1 VRHHR
6 LRPQVWSFGLLGPIW
21 LLAATLAAAL
31 PAQEASAHP
40 MDEYVQNTYIDLT
53 PDRTTLQI
61 DLTPGVLVAPEIV
74 ALIDADGDGEISEAE
89 GEAYAKDAVLR
100 DVSLAVDGE
109 PQPLTLVDSSFPTP
123 LDMGAGMGTI
133 RLWVAP
139 EAPGEPTGA
148 HSLSY
153 RNDHEPVDN
162 SKYLVNAFRA
172 SDGLEISR
180 QDRDELQTGIRVDYT
195 TASDAPATSGADE
208 SADAS
213 ADAEGSSV
221 PERQQRLVGYL
232 YETTLSPW
240 LFVVGLGLSAL
251 LGGLHALTPGHG
263 KTLVAAYLIGSR
275 GTAKHA
281 AALGGI
287 VTFTHTASVIAVG
300 LLALLAGQYILPDV
314 LVPALEV
321 CAGLLVVALGAR
333 LVRARW
339 RTRGGHRHHD
349 HGHHHHE
356 DDVDHH
362 HLPKG
367 DVRPG
372 DLLAMGVSGG
382 LVPCPEALGVMLIAI
397 GLGRIGLGLALIV
410 AFSFGLAA
418 VLIAIGILLVRSK
431 SRWLDRLGKPGS
443 AWQRLLPLVSAAV
456 VTLLGVGIVVNGLLA
471 YAA

>member
-1 VRHHR
+1 MRQHR
-6 LRPQVWSFGLLGPIW
+6 LRPRIWLVGLLGLIW
-21 LLAATLAAAL
+21 LLAATL
-31 PAQEASAHP
+31 PAQEALAHP
-40 MDEYVQNTYIDLT
+40 VDEYVQNTYIDLA
-53 PDRTTLQI
+53 PDRTTLEIQ
-61 DLTPGVLVAPEIV
+61 LTPGVLVAPEV
-74 ALIDADGDGEISEAE
+74 LALIDADGDGEISEAE
-89 GEAYAKDAVLR
+89 GVSYAENAVLP
-100 DVSLAVDGE
+100 DLSLAVDGE
-109 PQPLTLVDSSFPTP
+109 PQPLTLVDNSFPTP

-133 RLWVAP
+133 RLSLEAA
-139 EAPGEPTGA
+139 EAPSGSPGDY
-148 HSLSY
+148 SLSY
-153 RNDHEPVDN
+153 RNDHKPVDN

-172 SDGLEISR
+172 SDGVEISR
-180 QDRDELQTGIRVDYT
+180 QDRDELQNGIRVDYT
-195 TASDAPATSGADE
+195 TASAAPATSGRT
-208 SADAS
+208 SDAS
-213 ADAEGSSV
+213 VDAVDAAGSSI

-240 LFVVGLGLSAL
+240 LFVVALVLSAL

-263 KTLVAAYLIGSR
+263 KTLVAAYLIGSH

-321 CAGLLVVALGAR
+321 CAGLLVVALGFR

-339 RTRGGHRHHD
+339 RTRGSHHHE
-349 HGHHHHE
+349 HGHHHHHGHGHQ
-356 DDVDHH
+356 HH
-362 HLPKG
+362 IP
-367 DVRPG
+367 DSVRPG

-418 VLIAIGILLVRSK
+418 VLIAIGILLVRCK

-443 AWQRLLPLVSAAV
+443 PWQRLLPLVSAV
-456 VTLLGVGIVVNGLLA
+456 VVALLGVGIVVNGLVA

>member
-6 LRPQVWSFGLLGPIW
+6 LRPRIWLVGLLGPIW
-21 LLAATLAAAL
+21 LLVATLT
-31 PAQEASAHP
+31 AQEASAHP
-40 MDEYVQNTYIDLT
+40 IDEYVQNTYIDLA
-53 PDRTTLQI
+53 PDTTTLQI
-61 DLTPGVLVAPEIV
+61 DLTPGVLVAPEVV
-74 ALIDADGDGEISEAE
+74 ALIDADRDGEISEAE

-109 PQPLTLVDSSFPTP
+109 PQSLTLVDSSFPTP

-139 EAPGEPTGA
+139 EAPADSPPGG

-153 RNDHEPVDN
+153 RNDHEPVK
-162 SKYLVNAFRA
+162 SKYLVNAFKA
-172 SDGLEISR
+172 SDEVEISH
-180 QDRDELQTGIRVDYT
+180 QDRDELQNGIRVDYT
-195 TASDAPATSGADE
+195 TASSDAPATSDG
-208 SADAS
+208 ADAS
-213 ADAEGSSV
+213 ADAAGSSI

-232 YETTLSPW
+232 YENTLSPW

-275 GTAKHA
+275 GTVRHA
-281 AALGGI
+281 TALGGI
-287 VTFTHTASVIAVG
+287 VTFTHTASVIGVG

-314 LVPALEV
+314 LVPVLEV
-321 CAGLLVVALGAR
+321 GAGLLVVALGAR
-333 LVRARW
+333 LVLARR

-349 HGHHHHE
+349 HGHHHHDE
-356 DDVDHH
+356 HH

-367 DVRPG
+367 DVRSG

-410 AFSFGLAA
+410 AFSLGLAA
-418 VLIAIGILLVRSK
+418 VLIAIGILLVRCK
-431 SRWLDRLGKPGS
+431 SRLDRLGKPGS

-456 VTLLGVGIVVNGLLA
+456 VTLLGVGIVVSGLVA

>member
-1 VRHHR
+1 MRHHR
-6 LRPQVWSFGLLGPIW
+6 LCPRIWLVGLLGPI
-21 LLAATLAAAL
+21 LLLAAAL

-40 MDEYVQNTYIDLT
+40 MDEYVQNTYIDPA
-53 PDRTTLQI
+53 PDGTTLEIQ
-61 DLTPGVLVAPEIV
+61 LTPGVLVAPEVV
-74 ALIDADGDGEISEAE
+74 ALIDADGDGELSEAE
-89 GEAYAKDAVLR
+89 GEAYAENAVLR

-133 RLWVAP
+133 RLQVAA
-139 EAPGEPTGA
+139 EAPSGGPGDHT
-148 HSLSY
+148 LSY
-153 RNDHEPVDN
+153 RNDHEPVN
-162 SKYLVNAFRA
+162 SRYLVNAFKA
-172 SDGLEISR
+172 SDEVEISH
-180 QDRDELQTGIRVDYT
+180 QDRDELQNGIRVDYAT
-195 TASDAPATSGADE
+195 TSDAPATSDAN
-208 SADAS
+208 ADAN
-213 ADAEGSSV
+213 ADAAAPGGVS
-221 PERQQRLVGYL
+221 ERGQRLAGYL
-232 YETTLSPW
+232 RETTLSPW

-275 GTAKHA
+275 GTVKHA

-287 VTFTHTASVIAVG
+287 VTLTHTASVIAVG

-339 RTRGGHRHHD
+339 RARGGHHHHNHD
-349 HGHHHHE
+349 HGHHHH
-356 DDVDHH
+356 DHSHSH
-362 HLPKG
+362 HVP
-367 DVRPG
+367 DNVRPG

-382 LVPCPEALGVMLIAI
+382 LVPCPEALGVMLIAS

-418 VLIAIGILLVRSK
+418 VLIALGILLVRSK
-431 SRWLDRLGKPGS
+431 SRLDRLGKPGS

-456 VTLLGVGIVVNGLLA
+456 VTLLGAGIVVNGLLA

>member
-6 LRPQVWSFGLLGPIW
+6 LRPRIWLVGLLGPIW
-21 LLAATLAAAL
+21 LLAATL

-40 MDEYVQNTYIDLT
+40 IDEYVQNTYIDLAPET
-53 PDRTTLQI
+53 TTLQI
-61 DLTPGVLVAPEIV
+61 DLNPGVLVAPEV
-74 ALIDADGDGEISEAE
+74 LALIDADGDGEISEAE
-89 GEAYAKDAVLR
+89 GEAYAENDVLG
-100 DVSLAVDGE
+100 DLSLAVDGE

-123 LDMGAGMGTI
+123 LDMQAGMGTI
-133 RLWVAP
+133 RLQVAP
-139 EAPGEPTGA
+139 EAPADAPGDHT
-148 HSLSY
+148 LSY
-153 RNDHEPVDN
+153 RNDHQPVNN

-172 SDGLEISR
+172 SDEVEISQ
-180 QDRDELQTGIRVDYT
+180 QDRDELQKSIRVYYT
-195 TASDAPATSGADE
+195 TASDAPATSGG
-208 SADAS
+208 DAS
-213 ADAEGSSV
+213 SDAEGSSI

-232 YETTLSPW
+232 RETTLSPW

-275 GTAKHA
+275 GTVGHA

-287 VTFTHTASVIAVG
+287 VTLTHTASVIAVG

-349 HGHHHHE
+349 HDYHDHGHHHHVP
-356 DDVDHH
+356 DN
-362 HLPKG
+362 
-367 DVRPG
+367 VRPG

-382 LVPCPEALGVMLIAI
+382 MVPCSEALGVMLIAI

-418 VLIAIGILLVRSK
+418 VLIAIGVLLVRSK
-431 SRWLDRLGKPGS
+431 SRLDRLGKPGS
-443 AWQRLLPLVSAAV
+443 RWQRLLPLVSAV
-456 VTLLGVGIVVNGLLA
+456 IVTLLGAAIVLKGLTVYIA
-471 YAA
+471 

>member
-6 LRPQVWSFGLLGPIW
+6 RLPRIWSFGLLGPIW
-21 LLAATLAAAL
+21 LLLAATL

-40 MDEYVQNTYIDLT
+40 IDEYVQNTYIDLA
-53 PDRTTLQI
+53 PDTMTIQI
-61 DLTPGVLVAPEIV
+61 DLTPGVLVAPEVV

-89 GEAYAKDAVLR
+89 GASYAEDAVLR

-133 RLWVAP
+133 RLSLVAA
-139 EAPGEPTGA
+139 EAPAGSPGD

-153 RNDHEPVDN
+153 RNDHDLINN
-162 SKYLVNAFRA
+162 SRYLVNAFRA
-172 SDGLEISR
+172 SDEVEISQ
-180 QDRDELQTGIRVDYT
+180 QDRDELQNGIRVGYT
-195 TASDAPATSGADE
+195 TASDAPAASGADAI
-208 SADAS
+208 ADAS
-213 ADAEGSSV
+213 GSGI

-240 LFVVGLGLSAL
+240 LLVLGLGLSAL

-275 GTAKHA
+275 GTAGHA

-300 LLALLAGQYILPDV
+300 LLALFAGQYILPDV

-333 LVRARW
+333 LVRAHW
-339 RTRGGHRHHD
+339 MTRGGHRHHHD
-349 HGHHHHE
+349 HGHNHH
-356 DDVDHH
+356 DHH
-362 HLPKG
+362 RHDHDDDHLPKG

-372 DLLAMGVSGG
+372 DLLALGVSGG
-382 LVPCPEALGVMLIAI
+382 LVPCPEALGLMLVAI

-418 VLIAIGILLVRSK
+418 VLIAIGVLLVRSK

-456 VTLLGVGIVVNGLLA
+456 VTLLGVGIVLKGLLA

>member
-6 LRPQVWSFGLLGPIW
+6 LRPRIWLVGLLGPIW
-21 LLAATLAAAL
+21 LLAATLS
-31 PAQEASAHP
+31 AQEASAHP
-40 MDEYVQNTYIDLT
+40 MDEYVQNTYIDLA
-53 PDRTTLQI
+53 PDSTTLQV
-61 DLTPGVLVAPEIV
+61 DLTPGVLVAPEVV

-89 GEAYAKDAVLR
+89 GEAYANDAVLR

-133 RLWVAP
+133 RLWVVP
-139 EAPGEPTGA
+139 ETPAGSPGD

-153 RNDHEPVDN
+153 RNDHEPVN
-162 SKYLVNAFRA
+162 SRYLVNAFKA
-172 SDGLEISR
+172 SDEVEISQ
-180 QDRDELQTGIRVDYT
+180 QDRDELQNGIRVDYT
-195 TASDAPATSGADE
+195 TASDAPAISRT
-208 SADAS
+208 ADAS
-213 ADAEGSSV
+213 ADAADSSI
-221 PERQQRLVGYL
+221 PERQQRLAGYL

-240 LFVVGLGLSAL
+240 LLVVGLGLSAL

-263 KTLVAAYLIGSR
+263 KILVAAYLIGSR
-275 GTAKHA
+275 GTVGHA

-300 LLALLAGQYILPDV
+300 LLALLAGQYLLPDV

-321 CAGLLVVALGAR
+321 GAGLLIMALGFR

-339 RTRGGHRHHD
+339 STRGSHLHHHHD
-349 HGHHHHE
+349 HGHHHHHVP
-356 DDVDHH
+356 DS
-362 HLPKG
+362 
-367 DVRPG
+367 VRPG

-418 VLIAIGILLVRSK
+418 VLIAIGILLVRCK
-431 SRWLDRLGKPGS
+431 SRLDRLGKPGN

-456 VTLLGVGIVVNGLLA
+456 VTLLGVGIVLKGFLA

>member
-1 VRHHR
+1 MRHHR
-6 LRPQVWSFGLLGPIW
+6 LRPRIWLVGLLGPIW
-21 LLAATLAAAL
+21 LLAATL

-40 MDEYVQNTYIDLT
+40 IDEYVQNTYIDLA

-61 DLTPGVLVAPEIV
+61 DLTPGMLVAPEV
-74 ALIDADGDGEISEAE
+74 VMLIDTDGDGELSEAE
-89 GEAYAKDAVLR
+89 GASYVENAVLR

-123 LDMGAGMGTI
+123 LDMGAGMSTI
-133 RLWVAP
+133 RVRVDA
-139 EAPGEPTGA
+139 EALAGSPGD
-148 HSLSY
+148 HLLSY
-153 RNDHEPVDN
+153 RNDHEPVN
-162 SKYLVNAFRA
+162 SRYLVNAFKA
-172 SDGLEISR
+172 SDEVEISH
-180 QDRDELQTGIRVDYT
+180 QDRDELQNGIRVDYT
-195 TASDAPATSGADE
+195 TADAAPATSGAD
-208 SADAS
+208 AS
-213 ADAEGSSV
+213 ADAADSSI

-232 YETTLSPW
+232 YEGALSPW
-240 LFVVGLGLSAL
+240 LLVVGLGLSAL

-275 GTAKHA
+275 GTVGHA

-287 VTFTHTASVIAVG
+287 VTLTHTASVIAVG
-300 LLALLAGQYILPDV
+300 LLALLAGQYILPEV

-349 HGHHHHE
+349 HGHHHH
-356 DDVDHH
+356 DDDHH

-410 AFSFGLAA
+410 AFSLGLAA
-418 VLIAIGILLVRSK
+418 VLIAIGILLVRCK
-431 SRWLDRLGKPGS
+431 SRWLDRLSKPGS
-443 AWQRLLPLVSAAV
+443 SWQRLLPLVSAV
-456 VTLLGVGIVVNGLLA
+456 IVTLLGTAIALKGLTVYIA
-471 YAA
+471 